1 MGDRSM
7 ITVIGLDG
15 SPLSAR
21 ATRAVQGATLLA
33 GGRRHLASVAAPPGA
48 RTVVLGELRPAL
60 DALAAHRGD
69 AVVLASGD
77 PGFFGVV
84 RALRAR
90 GLAPEVLPAVSSVAQ
105 AFARAGLP
113 WDDAVVVSAHGRDL
127 RQAANVCRAYPKVAV
142 LTGPG
147 AGPAEIGAA
156 VDGWE
161 RRLVVCE
168 SLGLDSEQV
177 TECSPPQA
185 SARPWRDPNV
195 VLVLAPCPPFV
206 IKDLVSPAQPRSLD
220 HGGGAGWMW
229 PRPPAA
235 GAGPAGWG
243 VHEAGGAAGPAPGA
257 SPSTSA
263 PLTAGAPPAPG
274 VPSTP
279 SAPPTQ
285 GAGGAPGWALGE
297 EWFDSRDC
305 VITKAEVRA
314 LALARLAPGPGTLV
328 WDVGAGAGSV
338 AVECARFGAAVVAVE
353 RDALRCA
360 RIRDNARRHGTD
372 IRVVTG
378 EAPGALAG
386 LPAPDAVFVG
396 GGGPAVWR
404 AVAAARPAR
413 IVLALAAVERAG
425 QAGAVLREAG
435 YPADGSLVQASRL
448 RPLPDGAHRL
458 APVNPVFVLWATLPA
473 RHAIDSRRARGDE
486 PAAPAAERAA
496 GTATTAAEGIAG
508 TDTAAAERA
517 AGADTAAGGG
527 PPGTDI
533 TAANGAAGTDTA
545 AGGQALGEDTTAGGR
560 ATGTG
565 TAAAG
570 RPPGTGTAAGGR
582 AAGTDTTASGGAR

>member
-1 MGDRSM
+1 MGDGAM

-21 ATRAVQGATLLA
+21 ADRAVQGATLVA
-33 GGRRHLASVAAPPGA
+33 GGRRHLASVAVPPGA

-60 DALAAHRGD
+60 GTLAAHQGD

-77 PGFFGVV
+77 PGFFGIV

-90 GLAPEVLPAVSSVAQ
+90 GLAPRVLPAVSSVAQ
-105 AFARAGLP
+105 AFARAALT

-147 AGPAEIGAA
+147 AGPAEVGAA
-156 VDGWE
+156 LDGWE

-177 TECSPPQA
+177 TECSPAQA
-185 SARPWRDPNV
+185 AARTWPAPSV
-195 VLVLAPCPPFV
+195 VLVLAPSPGGSE
-206 IKDLVSPAQPRSLD
+206 DLVSPGQQQALD
-220 HGGGAGWMW
+220 HGGGAGWIW
-229 PRPPAA
+229 PRPPSA
-235 GAGPAGWG
+235 GAWPPAW
-243 VHEAGGAAGPAPGA
+243 EAAAASGAAETPGMPGA
-257 SPSTSA
+257 
-263 PLTAGAPPAPG
+263 
-274 VPSTP
+274 
-279 SAPPTQ
+279 
-285 GAGGAPGWALGE
+285 GWALAE
-297 EWFDSRDC
+297 ECFDSRDS

-353 RDALRCA
+353 RDPLRCA

-372 IRVVTG
+372 VRVVTG

-386 LPAPDAVFVG
+386 LPAPDAVFAG

-425 QAGAVLREAG
+425 QAGAVLGEAG
-435 YPADGSLVQASRL
+435 YPAEGSLLQASRL

-458 APVNPVFVLWATLPA
+458 APVNPVFLLWA
-473 RHAIDSRRARGDE
+473 
-486 PAAPAAERAA
+486 AA
-496 GTATTAAEGIAG
+496 
-508 TDTAAAERA
+508 
-517 AGADTAAGGG
+517 
-527 PPGTDI
+527 
-533 TAANGAAGTDTA
+533 
-545 AGGQALGEDTTAGGR
+545 GEDTTGL
-560 ATGTG
+560 
-565 TAAAG
+565 
-570 RPPGTGTAAGGR
+570 
-582 AAGTDTTASGGAR
+582 GGAR